1 MNDLE
6 NQLKQ
11 VSADLRNLHI
21 SIQKSR
27 SVEKQIE
34 KDELEVQSLE
44 QQAQGIRAGLT
55 GFSPDDQKLIAM
67 QPLHEQEDELLQGWL
82 RDIERL
88 QAALREPHRI
98 AGDGPQTSIESNLD
112 SPNAQSLREMNGDL
126 VNLFRTVRTF
136 LDQAVQLLLQSERQD
151 HPLQLKFLQITEF
164 HREFKVK
171 YEAAKARSTSHD
183 AQIKQLGQLENRIKE
198 LRKTLGAKRSA
209 LSDSTTSSTRFRDR
223 RHEWS
228 RLHNQRAQLLTQQCN
243 ALTTLSDGQIKATL
257 RPGVGT
263 KEAEEKFKSLLTGM
277 NLRSAKIEGLFH
289 LVADSTDPLTEWETV
304 LSELEA
310 LAECDPSDPTTGKVP
325 QAPKFTEAGFTEI
338 EINKICSRV
347 KPETWIDLS
356 LISLSDQPK
365 FEYRTREDQYIPF
378 ADASAGQQA
387 TALLFT
393 LLNQDGPPL
402 IIDQPEDD
410 LDNQVILK
418 VVEQIWKAKQR
429 RQLLF
434 SSHNAN
440 LVVNGDA
447 ELVICCDY
455 RAAADQS
462 GGKVKKEGAI
472 DMDTIRAEIT
482 TVMEG
487 GHEAFKLRKAKYGF

>member
-1 MNDLE
+1 MPVLRYYNVFNA
-6 NQLKQ
+6 NQCDGIETPDAVEYNPLDFKPIEAAEAI
-11 VSADLRNLHI
+11 VKEYSDAP
-21 SIQKSR
+21 SI
-27 SVEKQIE
+27 EYGG
-34 KDELEVQSLE
+34 
-44 QQAQGIRAGLT
+44 QQAYYRPLT
-55 GFSPDDQKLIAM
+55 
-67 QPLHEQEDELLQGWL
+67 
-82 RDIERL
+82 DIVRL
-88 QAALREPHRI
+88 PEPSRF
-98 AGDGPQTSIESNLD
+98 TS
-112 SPNAQSLREMNGDL
+112 
-126 VNLFRTVRTF
+126 
-136 LDQAVQLLLQSERQD
+136 
-151 HPLQLKFLQITEF
+151 
-164 HREFKVK
+164 
-171 YEAAKARSTSHD
+171 
-183 AQIKQLGQLENRIKE
+183 
-198 LRKTLGAKRSA
+198 
-209 LSDSTTSSTRFRDR
+209 
-223 RHEWS
+223 
-228 RLHNQRAQLLTQQCN
+228 
-243 ALTTLSDGQIKATL
+243 
-257 RPGVGT
+257 
-263 KEAEEKFKSLLTGM
+263 AEEYYST
-277 NLRSAKIEGLFH
+277 LFH
-289 LVADSTDPLTEWETV
+289 ELGHSTGHTEWETV
-304 LSELEA
+304 LLELEA